1 MQAVVLAS
9 SSLCET
15 DATPLLPKFA
25 VVNAAVGDNAIVA
38 AVTGKKI
45 RVLSGLLVA
54 GAIGT
59 VRFESAAGGTALT
72 GIMVCVASNVL
83 PFPFNPLGHF
93 ETVAGQALSLET
105 TADVDGWVTYVEV

>member
-1 MQAVVLAS
+1 MQPVALATS
-9 SSLCET
+9 ALYAN
-15 DATPLLPKFA
+15 DATPLKPKFA
-25 VVNAAVGDNAIVA
+25 VVNAASGDNSIVA

-54 GAIGT
+54 GAIGN

-72 GIMVCVASNVL
+72 GVMVCVASSVL

-93 ETVAGQALSLET
+93 ETVAGQALSLEA
-105 TADVDGWVTYVEV
+105 TADVDGWVTYIEV